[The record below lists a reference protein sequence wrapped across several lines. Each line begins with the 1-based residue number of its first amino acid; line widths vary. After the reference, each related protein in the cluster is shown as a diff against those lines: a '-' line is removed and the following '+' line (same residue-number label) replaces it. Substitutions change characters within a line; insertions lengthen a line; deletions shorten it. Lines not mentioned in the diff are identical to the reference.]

1 MGCTYQNCSFSR
13 GKNADAVPIKTVV
26 SATGKARRESS
37 KTVAFEQLPVYV
49 PTHEGRQKHGRAR
62 MSAAVPRTLPPCL
75 GSLPALPTAQ
85 ATRAQCSLTGWGFGF
100 VSVSY
105 RQKGLYA

>member
-13 GKNADAVPIKTVV
+13 GKDAEAVPIKTVV
-26 SATGKARRESS
+26 SATGKAHRESA

-49 PTHEGRQKHGRAR
+49 STHEGRQKHGRAR
-62 MSAAVPRTLPPCL
+62 MIATRPHAPPCL

-105 RQKGLYA
+105 RERALYA